1 MYADSWGF
9 LYLDLTRSPHLN
21 GEFVYFGTRGEGGG
35 GIVAGEGVVE
45 GEGGTVRG
53 EGGEGIV
60 AGAGVVEGE
69 GGTETDIADGG
80 GVVTVDDG
88 VVNICATVAHAK
100 TVENVEVCRK
110 KDRRLSIR
118 LIPPRIRAR

>member
-35 GIVAGEGVVE
+35 GIVAGE
-45 GEGGTVRG
+45 
-53 EGGEGIV
+53 
-60 AGAGVVEGE
+60 GVVEGE